1 MSQKVNLNAYF
12 ERIGFA
18 GSIAPTLATLE
29 TIHGLH
35 PLAIPFENLDPLMG
49 RPVLLDQASLEEKM
63 LHKGRGGYCFEHNTL
78 LMNELVELDFTVRS
92 HAARMLWG
100 HGEGGARMISHM
112 VLVVDIAGSSYLCD
126 VGCSIFTLTAPLK
139 LRDGVEQTVG
149 NDVFRLTKIEALWR
163 LDVRVRDEW
172 RGLYQFEPVEQSP
185 ADIAAINSLVEKE
198 YFTRALL
205 FAARVDKEAHY
216 ALAGNRLSIYRPG
229 QEPERRYAKDVP
241 ALRTMLAEMFRIT
254 LPTRE
259 DFEPALQ
266 RVIDAVA
273 AQAPGS

>member
-1 MSQKVNLNAYF
+1 MRQKVNLNAYF

-49 RPVLLDQASLEEKM
+49 RPVLLDQASLEEKL

-149 NDVFRLTKIEALWR
+149 NDVFRLSKVEALWR

-185 ADIAAINSLVEKE
+185 ADIAAINSLVETE
-198 YFTRALL
+198 YFNRALL

-216 ALAGNRLSIYRPG
+216 ALSGNRLSIYRPG
-229 QEPERRYAKDVP
+229 QEPERRFAEDVP
-241 ALRTMLAEMFRIT
+241 ALRTMLAEVFRIT

-259 DFEPALQ
+259 DFEPALA
-266 RVIDAVA
+266 RVMSAVA
-273 AQAPGS
+273 AQAAER